1 MNVND
6 ALQLTIDLRLGAPQE
21 TVQVDEDAPLV
32 ETLNNTLGK
41 VTSAREA
48 LDLPLNGRN
57 FAQLGLLQA
66 GAAPLTMGLAQAGG
80 SLREGHAYS
89 INGLRPSR
97 TTS

>member
-41 VTSAREA
+41 VTSAA
-48 LDLPLNGRN
+48 PS
-57 FAQLGLLQA
+57 LGDERLL
-66 GAAPLTMGLAQAGG
+66 GAAVLEKWDGRGQSSIRWLAVERH
-80 SLREGHAYS
+80 REFQ
-89 INGLRPSR
+89 
-97 TTS
+97 

>member
-1 MNVND
+1 M
-6 ALQLTIDLRLGAPQE
+6 
-21 TVQVDEDAPLV
+21 DEDAPLV

-66 GAAPLTMGLAQAGG
+66 GVAPLTMGLAQAGG